1 MAGVRCVH
9 GMDSRFCA
17 ICNRS
22 TGLRAPRGSVGTA
35 SLSEILEFLNDQQ
48 IRATYGA
55 VADVLGVIPL
65 SMGALLGPRSPE
77 ASWIVSAE
85 TGLPTGYSRGEMH
98 TELLRKNDVITSG
111 IALTLRL
118 TAWKARRKT

>member
-1 MAGVRCVH
+1 
-9 GMDSRFCA
+9 MDSRFCA
-17 ICNRS
+17 ICNRT
-22 TGLRAPRGSVGTA
+22 TGSRALRGSVRTA
-35 SLSEILEFLNDQQ
+35 SLQEILLFLNDQQ
-48 IRATYGA
+48 VRATYGA

-85 TGLPTGYSRGEMH
+85 TGLPTGYAQGEMH
-98 TELLRKNDVITSG
+98 TELLRKNDIITSG

-118 TAWKARRKT
+118 TAWKAAQRKPGK

>member
-1 MAGVRCVH
+1 MPGSPCVH

-17 ICNRS
+17 ICNRT
-22 TGLRAPRGSVGTA
+22 TGLRASRGSVGAA
-35 SLSEILEFLNDQQ
+35 SLPEILQFLNDQQ
-48 IRATYGA
+48 VRATYGA

-85 TGLPTGYSRGEMH
+85 TGLPTGYAQGEMH

-118 TAWKARRKT
+118 AAWKAAQR